1 MHALEDPTSRVID
14 VGIGIVVRPI
24 PNNNLIFGA
33 DSADTDTEQTPKYEI
48 LITRRP
54 DHTVFGG
61 YWELPGGKADPGEAI
76 DACVRRELEEEVGVE
91 VEVVRGLSDLVHAYP
106 HATVRLHPRL
116 CRLTP
121 GSPQPRNLHVA
132 DHRWCSVHEIEHS
145 DFPPANEGII
155 DELVRVLSEG
165 RI

>member
-1 MHALEDPTSRVID
+1 LDPTSRVID
-14 VGIGIVVRPI
+14 VGIGIVVRSI
-24 PNNNLIFGA
+24 PNNNRIS
-33 DSADTDTEQTPKYEI
+33 DSVPVQSDTEQRPKYEI

-91 VEVVRGLSDLVHAYP
+91 VEVVRGLSDLVHTYP
-106 HATVRLHPRL
+106 HGTVRLHPRL

-132 DHRWCSVHEIEHS
+132 DHRWCAVTEIEHT